1 MSTQIALRD
10 SSVAYN
16 MNNALNRDIIQ
27 KACVI
32 MNKAEECIFWGF
44 VRVWIENGM
53 NPPAKP

>member
-1 MSTQIALRD
+1 MALRD

-44 VRVWIENGM
+44 VRVWIEKGM